1 MPLILTRENAP
12 GVGAARAVFDPN
24 VYPDKSE
31 IRGDRIS
38 INPGSADGEDL
49 RMACVRAME
58 CALVQGFE
66 RIFFSAQNSVVSAEA
81 LADAV
86 KAAAPP
92 FLENGWL
99 TVILR
104 CPEPEPAD
112 GEERIEGDVFF
123 PALRERL
130 HGLLCRVRRFV
141 SGREEPSQT
150 EGSAVSEEADL
161 DVFLRIHREEGFAPA
176 FLRLLEEKN
185 LGDGELCRRANL
197 DRRTLARLREDP
209 DFCPDRQ
216 TAAALAL
223 GLALPPEETRA
234 LLARAGFALSPGIP
248 SDLVLMYFLERGISD
263 ALALNE
269 TLFRRGLPQLGPKD

>member
-1 MPLILTRENAP
+1 MPLILTREDEP
-12 GVGAARAVFDPN
+12 RGGAARAVFDPE

-38 INPGSADGEDL
+38 VNPGSADGEDL

-66 RIFFSAQNSVVSAEA
+66 RIFFSARDSVVSGEA

-104 CPEPEPAD
+104 CPDPELPA
-112 GEERIEGDVFF
+112 GEERSGEEVLF
-123 PALRERL
+123 PVLRERI
-130 HGLLCRVRRFV
+130 HGLLRRVRRFV
-141 SGREEPSQT
+141 SGREETPEKEKT
-150 EGSAVSEEADL
+150 AAPEETDL
-161 DVFLRIHREEGFAPA
+161 DAFLRARREEGFAPA
-176 FLRLLEEKN
+176 FLRRLEEKG
-185 LGDGELCRRANL
+185 LSDGELCRRANL

-209 DFCPDRQ
+209 DFRPDRQ

-223 GLALPPEETRA
+223 ALALPPEDARA
-234 LLARAGFALSPGIP
+234 LLARAGVALSPGIP
-248 SDLVLMYFLERGISD
+248 ADLVFTWYLERGISD
-263 ALALNE
+263 VLDVNE
-269 TLFRRGLPQLGPKD
+269 TLFRLGLPQLGPVD